1 MIDNLFASDQ
11 DGDSTSGGDEFD
23 GVDSGDDARN
33 DTMCDDGVIADG
45 TADSSGNETLAGPI
59 PKVGDRVL
67 CLAGRKG
74 DFTPESAAIKIQSRY
89 RGRAGRLEVTRR
101 RWARQA
107 EVAAWQG
114 AKAPRSAVDV
124 QSIQRL
130 IYGLE
135 ELASLCFYC
144 GRPCHASG
152 WGAARTANGYC
163 CAKFEKAP
171 RNKATVS
178 MTELLGLAVDGDD
191 VDARSADAKVAALDM
206 VHMAQR
212 RSNGSGGG
220 GAGRSRARM
229 H

>member
-1 MIDNLFASDQ
+1 M
-11 DGDSTSGGDEFD
+11 
-23 GVDSGDDARN
+23 
-33 DTMCDDGVIADG
+33 
-45 TADSSGNETLAGPI
+45 
-59 PKVGDRVL
+59 
-67 CLAGRKG
+67 
-74 DFTPESAAIKIQSRY
+74 
-89 RGRAGRLEVTRR
+89 
-101 RWARQA
+101 
-107 EVAAWQG
+107 AAWQG

-220 GAGRSRARM
+220 GRSRARM